1 MRDALYYVNGPLP
14 ETPEPKQKQNKWKKT
29 KVVGQSIPRVDAYDR
44 LSGTAVYPSDVNL
57 PGMLHGAMLRCPHP
71 HARVTSVDT
80 SKAEKMPGVRAVITD
95 KTPGTDIPFYTD
107 DEGNT
112 VGRLFDP
119 HCRFEGEVVA
129 AVAADTPYQARDALR
144 AIEVG
149 YEILPFVV
157 DYEKALDPGTVEVR
171 DGGNRATEEQ
181 IYERGDLEKGLA
193 AADVVVDETYRTA
206 CEIHTPMELHG
217 CVARWDGNKLTV
229 WESTQGVF
237 SVQSNLAEYL
247 GLPLSNIRVI
257 GHYMGGGFG
266 SKLWTGKYAVVAALL
281 AKKCARP
288 VKVFLSR
295 EETLHCI
302 GNRPANWMRIK
313 VGAKQD
319 GTLTA
324 IEFEALGSGGAYSTG
339 GTGIVDWQIKDLYLC
354 PNVKTIK
361 NNVYINANEQRPMR
375 APGHPQG
382 SWALEQI
389 LDTLAEKLGMDPV
402 ELRVRNVPE
411 VCQGRDN
418 IPYTSTGFK
427 DCLEKG
433 AKEFGWETARNK
445 KQSDGHLVRGV
456 GMGGATWIAGAGGP
470 PSTAI
475 VTYFLDGSV
484 KLNMGA
490 SDIGTGTK
498 TVMAMVVAEE
508 LGVDLDLITIENA
521 DTGTT
526 QFASG
531 SGGSKTVPTE
541 SPAVRA
547 AAIDCRDQLLAM
559 AAKHLEVPATELE
572 LRGKEV
578 VSTRDS
584 DKKTAVGEI
593 GDFRR
598 ARTITGIGYRGPNP
612 EGKSTSPFAAQ
623 FCEVEVNTLTGE
635 IKVLRFLG
643 AHDSGRVMSR
653 LSYDNQ
659 VYGGIVMGIGFGL
672 TERRVLDGNQT
683 GKMVNRN
690 FHDYKIPTAMDVP
703 ADMVSLP
710 IDPHDTECNTTGAKG
725 LGEPV
730 TIPTAA
736 AIANAIYHATGVRVT
751 ETPVNPTGLLELL
764 AAKEGRA

>member
-1 MRDALYYVNGPLP
+1 
-14 ETPEPKQKQNKWKKT
+14 
-29 KVVGQSIPRVDAYDR
+29 
-44 LSGTAVYPSDVNL
+44 
-57 PGMLHGAMLRCPHP
+57 
-71 HARVTSVDT
+71 
-80 SKAEKMPGVRAVITD
+80 
-95 KTPGTDIPFYTD
+95 
-107 DEGNT
+107 
-112 VGRLFDP
+112 
-119 HCRFEGEVVA
+119 
-129 AVAADTPYQARDALR
+129 ARDALR
-144 AIEVG
+144 AIAVG

-193 AADVVVDETYRTA
+193 AADVVVEETYRTA

>member
-1 MRDALYYVNGPLP
+1 MRDALYYVNGPVP

-29 KVVGQSIPRVDAYDR
+29 KVVGQPIPRVDAYDR
-44 LSGTAVYPSDVNL
+44 LSGSAIYPSDVTL
-57 PGMLHGAMLRCPHP
+57 PGMLHGAMLRCPHA
-71 HARVTSVDT
+71 HARVTSIDT
-80 SKAEKMPGVRAVITD
+80 SKAEKMPGVRSVITD

-107 DEGNT
+107 GEGNT
-112 VGRLFDP
+112 VARLFDP

-129 AVAADTPYQARDALR
+129 AVAAETPYQARDALR

-149 YEILPFVV
+149 YEVLPFVV
-157 DYEKALDPGTVEVR
+157 DFEKALDPGAPEVR

-181 IYERGDLEKGLA
+181 VYERGDLEQGFSE
-193 AADVVVDETYRTA
+193 ADLVLEETYRTA

-237 SVQSNLAEYL
+237 SVQGFLSRMLD
-247 GLPLSNIRVI
+247 LPLSNIRVI

-266 SKLWTGKYAVVAALL
+266 SKLWPGKYSVIAALL
-281 AKKCARP
+281 AKKTARP
-288 VKVFLSR
+288 VKVFLTR

-302 GNRPANWMRIK
+302 GNRPANRMRIK

-324 IEFEALGSGGAYSTG
+324 IEFDALGSGGAYSTG

-361 NNVYINANEQRPMR
+361 NNVFINANEQRPMR

-389 LDTLAEKLGMDPV
+389 LDTLAEKLKMDPV
-402 ELRVRNVPE
+402 ELRVKNVPE
-411 VCQGRDN
+411 LCQGRGD

-433 AKEFGWETARNK
+433 AKEFGWEAARAK
-445 KQSDGHLVRGV
+445 KPADGHRVRGV

-526 QFASG
+526 QFATG
-531 SGGSKTVPTE
+531 SGGSKTVHRITRGAGRRHRLP
-541 SPAVRA
+541 RA
-547 AAIDCRDQLLAM
+547 AVGHGRQAPGG
-559 AAKHLEVPATELE
+559 LE
-572 LRGKEV
+572 
-578 VSTRDS
+578 
-584 DKKTAVGEI
+584 
-593 GDFRR
+593 RR
-598 ARTITGIGYRGPNP
+598 AR
-612 EGKSTSPFAAQ
+612 A
-623 FCEVEVNTLTGE
+623 
-635 IKVLRFLG
+635 
-643 AHDSGRVMSR
+643 SG
-653 LSYDNQ
+653 Q
-659 VYGGIVMGIGFGL
+659 GGGIH
-672 TERRVLDGNQT
+672 Q
-683 GKMVNRN
+683 
-690 FHDYKIPTAMDVP
+690 
-703 ADMVSLP
+703 
-710 IDPHDTECNTTGAKG
+710 
-725 LGEPV
+725 
-730 TIPTAA
+730 
-736 AIANAIYHATGVRVT
+736 
-751 ETPVNPTGLLELL
+751 
-764 AAKEGRA
+764 